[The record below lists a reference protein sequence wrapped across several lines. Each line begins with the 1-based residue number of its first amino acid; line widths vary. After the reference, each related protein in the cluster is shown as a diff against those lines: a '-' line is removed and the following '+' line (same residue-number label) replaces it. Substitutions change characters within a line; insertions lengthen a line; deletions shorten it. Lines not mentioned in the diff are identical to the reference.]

1 MSLGK
6 FINKKTIACLAV
18 ISTVCA
24 GTSLFAQEAAAAGNA
39 GAAAASKTVDM
50 GAVYK
55 TVLFYALLFLLL
67 CLFIA
72 IVGKAIRVYELTR
85 EAQDKPEGI
94 NWNAVNGVLF
104 ALFLIVGLYGVYWE
118 YTVHGKMILPE
129 AASAHGKEIDKMFYI
144 TLVITTIM
152 FVLTHIALFSFSFIY
167 RYTKKRKA
175 YFYPH
180 NNALERVW
188 TIIPALVLAVLVVM
202 GFITWRSIFYKVVDP
217 NNKPLSIE
225 VTGQQFAWYFRYPGK
240 DGVVG
245 VKNYKMVSGLNNLGI
260 DFKDKHSQD
269 DQTADELVLPVNKP
283 VRMIITSKDVIHGFY
298 LPHFRV
304 QLYANPGMV
313 TYFEFTPTI
322 TTVDMQTK
330 LNDPAF
336 KYILECSQVCGS
348 GHYNMQKAVRVVT
361 QEEYDAWI
369 AKQPTYI
376 NNDLRKQFN
385 LPLLA
390 EPATPAPAQGT
401 TDSTTPDSGAVRK
414 NKNQL
419 ALLK

>member
-18 ISTVCA
+18 ITTACA
-24 GTSLFAQEAAAAGNA
+24 NTSLFAQEAAA
-39 GAAAASKTVDM
+39 GAAAGATAKTVDM
-50 GAVYK
+50 GPVYK
-55 TVLFYALLFLLL
+55 SVLFYALLFLLL

-72 IVGKAIRVYELTR
+72 IVGKALRVYELTR
-85 EAQDKPEGI
+85 EVQDKPEGI

-104 ALFLIVGLYGVYWE
+104 GLFLIVGLYGVYWE
-118 YTVHGKMILPE
+118 YTVHGNMILPD
-129 AASAHGKEIDKMFYI
+129 AASEHGKEIDKMFNI
-144 TLVITTIM
+144 TLIITTIV
-152 FVLTHIALFSFSFIY
+152 FILTHIALFAFSYLY
-167 RYTKKRKA
+167 RYSTKRKA

-180 NNALERVW
+180 NNALERLW
-188 TIIPALVLAVLVVM
+188 TIIPAIVLAILVVM
-202 GFITWRSIFYKVVDP
+202 GFITWRSIFYKIVDP

-245 VKNYKMVSGLNNLGI
+245 VKNYKMVTGLNSLGI
-260 DFKDKHSQD
+260 DFKDKNSQD
-269 DQTADELVLPVNKP
+269 DQTADELVIPVNKP

-298 LPHFRV
+298 MPHFRV

-322 TTVDMQTK
+322 TTVDMQAK
-330 LNDPAF
+330 VNDPAF
-336 KYILECSQVCGS
+336 KFLLECSQVCGS

-361 QEEYDAWI
+361 QEEYNAWI
-369 AKQPTYI
+369 AKQPTYL

-390 EPATPAPAQGT
+390 EPAPAAPATGT
-401 TDSTTPDSGAVRK
+401 PDSTTPDSGAVRK
-414 NKNQL
+414 DKKQL